1 MLTKEQA
8 RGAIQ
13 GYFILYKKTDSPQ
26 KENRTVLGKD
36 TTSYLVTSLEE
47 FIWYMFSMQAFNSKG
62 VSAKSKQIERKTD
75 QDSKLF
81 RLPISTFMDRIH
93 LFLSNSVPFSSF

>member
-1 MLTKEQA
+1 MLTKQQA

-26 KENRTVLGKD
+26 KNLTVLGKD

-47 FIWYMFSMQAFNSKG
+47 FTSYNFSMQAFNSRG
-62 VSAKSKQIERKTD
+62 ASPVSNQTEKKTD

-81 RLPISTFMDRIH
+81 KLPTST
-93 LFLSNSVPFSSF
+93 LFIIY

>member
-1 MLTKEQA
+1 MPTKEQA

-26 KENRTVLGKD
+26 KENRTVYGKD
-36 TTSYLVTSLEE
+36 TTSYLVTSLDK
-47 FIWYMFSMQAFNSKG
+47 FTSYNFSMQAFNSKG
-62 VSAKSKQIERKTD
+62 ASPVSNQTEKNTD

-81 RLPISTFMDRIH
+81 KLPTST
-93 LFLSNSVPFSSF
+93 LFIIY